1 VRVRGCTLPRLPL
14 PKAPDRLD
22 EQTPVPP
29 VAHAIEAGL
38 KNAGSAWLPYHAD
51 QIAHLRV
58 LRANQQHQSPWNQ
71 AHPLFITP
79 WHRFGAK
86 KPLSHRLIGLQFS
99 LESPKSL

>member
-38 KNAGSAWLPYHAD
+38 KNAGTARLPDHAD

-58 LRANQQHQSPWNQ
+58 LRANRQRQSLWN
-71 AHPLFITP
+71 
-79 WHRFGAK
+79 
-86 KPLSHRLIGLQFS
+86 
-99 LESPKSL
+99 